1 MNIYAGNLDFKV
13 DEEELKSMFEE
24 FGEVASARIISDK
37 YSGKSKGFGFVVMN
51 NDDEA
56 ARAIKALNGKT
67 MNNRNIVVSEAKP
80 KKDSFFK

>member
-13 DEEELKSMFEE
+13 DEEELKNLFEE
-24 FGEVASARIISDK
+24 YGEVASARIISDK

-51 NDDEA
+51 NNEEA

-67 MNNRNIVVSEAKP
+67 LSSRSIVVNEAKP